1 MTRPSHFLNSSCLKG
16 KVPTKTSTQ
25 SLQDQLLETR
35 LRIER
40 AKLVKIEAEIPDK
53 NPKYTRYE
61 DMPPPTPED
70 EARFYARFREL
81 IAGIDDAQ
89 IEANL
94 DRFRGPDQ
102 AAARKVLLAGR
113 AEIASVYDV
122 TL

>member
-1 MTRPSHFLNSSCLKG
+1 
-16 KVPTKTSTQ
+16 
-25 SLQDQLLETR
+25 
-35 LRIER
+35 
-40 AKLVKIEAEIPDK
+40 
-53 NPKYTRYE
+53 
-61 DMPPPTPED
+61 MPPPTPED